1 MLHSKLKL
9 QLAKCHRFN
18 IQRAVFSGRV
28 AIPLHSSSFMRCQ
41 LPAETVFY
49 EVPAWFFNAKKKKR
63 KKKFENADNF
73 NQGFNFESAQRELK
87 GDEWK
92 ILYFTKLSS
101 FFFSLKQ
108 FKAVLSIYCQELTVI
123 CAWKV
128 LAKLTES

>member
-1 MLHSKLKL
+1 M
-9 QLAKCHRFN
+9 Q
-18 IQRAVFSGRV
+18 
-28 AIPLHSSSFMRCQ
+28 
-41 LPAETVFY
+41 
-49 EVPAWFFNAKKKKR
+49 KKKKR

-108 FKAVLSIYCQELTVI
+108 FKAVLSIYC
-123 CAWKV
+123 
-128 LAKLTES
+128 